1 MYDPEMDLNWLWRTL
16 RDSNEVLEAMGLTN
30 ADNLTI
36 AKRIIKKSNYSD
48 LASGERR
55 LCIFL
60 LPSRPA
66 INNLITPEMI
76 EIDCHVPDNDHM
88 SAYRVLR
95 TVHKALHSQMVN
107 GKQILYAG
115 QLGELATAPG
125 YFCAGMRFK
134 YHGTI

>member
-1 MYDPEMDLNWLWRTL
+1 MYDPETDLNHIWKTV
-16 RDSNEVLEAMGLTN
+16 RDNTGVLTAMGLSN

-36 AKRIIKKSNYSD
+36 AKRIIKKSKYSD
-48 LASGERR
+48 LASSERR
-55 LCIFL
+55 LCIFF

-66 INNLITPEMI
+66 LNNLVTPEMI
-76 EIDCHVPDNDHM
+76 EIDCHVPDADSM
-88 SAYRVLR
+88 IAYRVIKA
-95 TVHKALHSQMVN
+95 VHKALHEKMVN
-107 GKQILYAG
+107 GKQLLSAG